1 MRYTSP
7 AQPAGGVPAAQ
18 AWLVTSRLVS
28 MSHERRTETARPS
41 EFVAIYDWHGFCFVR
56 SRSAFARNLGGL
68 VMLYWAAVFFV
79 IALLAAVFGFG
90 GIAASAAGVAKIL
103 FIVFLILAVVSLI
116 FGRRVPT

>member
-1 MRYTSP
+1 MSHDRLGRAVP
-7 AQPAGGVPAAQ
+7 LRQFNQFFAIPGLARLLLRDLAEALRAQP
-18 AWLVTSRLVS
+18 
-28 MSHERRTETARPS
+28 
-41 EFVAIYDWHGFCFVR
+41 
-56 SRSAFARNLGGL
+56 GGL